1 MFRLDLDETKA
12 INSYSRYKPDS
23 RDRGR
28 EQANQRS
35 ESASSAR
42 ERSKLM
48 NEQTKNSIRERPS
61 TIDRVDFTQ
70 SLPID

>member
-1 MFRLDLDETKA
+1 MKPKQSIHTVD
-12 INSYSRYKPDS
+12 INLILVIADGSKQISVAKR
-23 RDRGR
+23 
-28 EQANQRS
+28 
-35 ESASSAR
+35 ASSAR